1 MALSDEGSARPDVKS
16 SSLGS
21 LTSAVLSFSVAVG
34 LNGTAAVRNRWIA
47 ARWSKSCSC
56 LPDLRPSMTL
66 LQKRT
71 DGDDEVVQ
79 QKKAH
84 VKVFMFG

>member
-1 MALSDEGSARPDVKS
+1 MGLSDDGSAGPDVKS

-56 LPDLRPSMTL
+56 LPDLRASMTL

-71 DGDDEVVQ
+71 DGDDVVVQ
-79 QKKAH
+79 Q
-84 VKVFMFG
+84 